1 MTSNVQQACDEL
13 CERDPRLARLVEV
26 VGPPRLGRAPSTFA
40 TIARSIAYQQLS
52 GKAAAT
58 IWGRFLDLFPDRKP
72 EPSATLR
79 KRATTLRAAGLS
91 HAMVAAIRDL
101 AQHVSDGRLKPRSLW
116 RLSDED
122 VVAALTQVR
131 GIGEWSA
138 HMHLMFSLGRLDVWP
153 TGDLGVR
160 KGVGVFGGY
169 REVPDPDETL
179 AFGESYRPWRSV
191 FAWYCWRVLE
201 TRQLQ

>member
-1 MTSNVQQACDEL
+1 MTAPLRQACDEL
-13 CERDPRLARLVEV
+13 SERDPRLARLVDIA
-26 VGPPRLGRAPSTFA
+26 GPPRLGIHPSTFT

-58 IWGRFLDLFPDRKP
+58 IWGRFLDLFPGRKP
-72 EPSATLR
+72 DPRAVLR

-91 HAMVAAIRDL
+91 NNKVAAIRDL
-101 AQHVSDGRLKPRSLW
+101 ARHVADGRVKPGSLW
-116 RLSDED
+116 RLSDDE
-122 VVAALTQVR
+122 VVDTLTQVR

-153 TGDLGVR
+153 AGDLGVR

-169 REVPDPDETL
+169 DEVPDVDETR

-201 TRQLQ
+201 IE